1 MTSYDV
7 AVAGE
12 AIVDLVATGP
22 GGPYLALPGGS
33 PANVAVGLARLGVP
47 TRMLARVSGDA
58 FGRTLREHLEVNG
71 VDTASVVRAAE
82 ASSLAIVHHGADG
95 YDLRIDGTADWQWTD
110 EETAWPLKDAPP
122 KDAPSQ
128 SAPPKNPP
136 PQGTPPEDA
145 PLALHVGSLAMVVP
159 PGADVLARLAR
170 RARTHATVSYDP
182 NCRPAVMERFA
193 DARERVEALMRA
205 ADIVKI
211 SDADLEWLRPGAD
224 PERFAGE
231 LLAAGVSVVAVT
243 RGPAGSIVTSGR
255 CPPRHLP
262 AYRTT
267 VVDTVG
273 AGDSYM
279 STVLAGLRDR
289 GLLGAD
295 RREALR
301 AATAAT
307 LAGVFDAAARAAAL
321 TCARHGADPPTRMEL
336 DTFDTEGI

>member
-1 MTSYDV
+1 MTSPDV

-22 GGPYLALPGGS
+22 DGQYLALPGGS

-47 TRMLARVSGDA
+47 TRMLARVSGDP
-58 FGRTLREHLEVNG
+58 FGRTLRAHLEVNG

-82 ASSLAIVHHGADG
+82 PSSLAIVHHGADD
-95 YDLRIDGTADWQWTD
+95 YDLRIGGTADWQWTD
-110 EETAWPLKDAPP
+110 EETAGAVE
-122 KDAPSQ
+122 
-128 SAPPKNPP
+128 
-136 PQGTPPEDA
+136 GA

-170 RARTHATVSYDP
+170 RARTQATVSYDP

-193 DARERVEALMRA
+193 DARDRVEALMRA

-224 PERFAGE
+224 PEGFAGE
-231 LLAAGVSVVAVT
+231 LLSAGVCVVAVT
-243 RGPAGSIVTSGR
+243 RGPAGSIVTGGG
-255 CPPRHLP
+255 CPPRRLP
-262 AYRTT
+262 AYRTA

-279 STVLAGLRDR
+279 SAVLAGLRDR

-295 RREALR
+295 RREDLR
-301 AATAAT
+301 SATAAT
-307 LAGVFDAAARAAAL
+307 LVEVFDEAARAAAL
-321 TCARHGADPPTRMEL
+321 TCGRHGADPPTRAEL
-336 DTFDTEGI
+336 DAFATDGV